1 MNYLYLG
8 KQVVVPYE
16 SIIGIFD
23 LENTSQSYRTREF
36 LATAE
41 KKGQVITVAE
51 DIPRTFIICCDE
63 RHEYTIYLSQ
73 MSSALLYKRWEEKTE
88 I

>member
-16 SIIGIFD
+16 SIVGIFD
-23 LENTSQSYRTREF
+23 LENTSQSYLTREF
-36 LATAE
+36 LAEAE
-41 KKGQVITVAE
+41 KNGQVITVAE
-51 DIPRTFIICCDE
+51 DIPRTFVICCDE
-63 RHEYTIYLSQ
+63 HYEYTIYLSQ